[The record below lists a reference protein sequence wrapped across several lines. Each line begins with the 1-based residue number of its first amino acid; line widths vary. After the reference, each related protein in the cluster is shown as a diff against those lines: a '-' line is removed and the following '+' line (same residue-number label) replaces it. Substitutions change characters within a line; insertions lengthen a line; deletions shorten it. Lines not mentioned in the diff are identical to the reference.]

1 MINLKAGRVSRIR
14 VNPKDCQSVLD
25 IMKAA
30 EIDTR
35 SMSFD
40 MQVSLAFS
48 SLLNS
53 ARTANL
59 IPEPDPFEY
68 LNRMT
73 PYIGHKHNSQKAKL
87 SAQIGELGP
96 KLRSPILRET
106 ERPAPSPAPVA
117 RPVATEASAE
127 DAEMLRAASSRLT
140 ELLAKKD
147 RAEDNGDV
155 TWGSSDEAELQK
167 CMKIVYPEG

>member
-1 MINLKAGRVSRIR
+1 MTHLKAGRVSRIR

-40 MQVSLAFS
+40 MQVSLALS

-53 ARTANL
+53 ARASNL

-68 LNRMT
+68 LNRMA
-73 PYIGHKHNSQKAKL
+73 PYIGHKHNSQKARL
-87 SAQIGELGP
+87 TSQIGELGP
-96 KLRSPILRET
+96 KLRSPILREA
-106 ERPAPSPAPVA
+106 ERPAPSPAPA
-117 RPVATEASAE
+117 TAPVTDEASAE
-127 DAEMLRAASSRLT
+127 QAEYVRSATSRLT

-147 RAEDNGDV
+147 RAEDDSGIL
-155 TWGSSDEAELQK
+155 WSDRDEQELK
-167 CMKIVYPEG
+167 ECMSIVYPEG